1 MLEVRRLV
9 MLRAVAR
16 EGSIASA
23 ARALSYTRSA
33 VSQQLAALEAET
45 GVQLMVRSGNRVSLT
60 PAGAALV
67 ENTEKILTELRAAEA
82 MLDFSAGEVRGL
94 LRIGIPFREGPG
106 IMVRALREV
115 RQRHPALEIQ
125 LVHILG
131 DHAPEDIREE
141 RLDVAIVSR
150 FGPWPVGTSEGLKEW
165 LLSRDQLRLYVA
177 ADHALAGATSPLRIS
192 DLRDEPWIL
201 SHHTQLGRLTTD
213 LCTAAGFEPLVAAL
227 VDDLSI
233 AIRLAG
239 VGWGITLAPELTP
252 AVNELPIERIQLED
266 VESERESVLI
276 VRAREET
283 APRVA
288 VVIDAACRAAR
299 QAAQPR
305 AAAAATGRT
314 VLA

>member
-60 PAGAALV
+60 SAGAALV
-67 ENTEKILTELRAAEA
+67 ENTEKILAELRAAEA
-82 MLDFSAGEVRGL
+82 MLDSSAGEVRGL

-115 RQRHPALEIQ
+115 RQRHPSLEIQ

-131 DHAPEDIREE
+131 DQAPEDIREE

-150 FGPWPVGTSEGLKEW
+150 FGPWSEATSEGLKEW

-177 ADHALAGATSPLRIS
+177 ADHSLAGATSPLRIA

-201 SHHTQLGRLTTD
+201 SHYTQLGRLTTA
-213 LCTAAGFEPLVAAL
+213 LCNAAGFEPVVAAL

-252 AVNELPIERIQLED
+252 AVNELPIERIQLEGL
-266 VESERESVLI
+266 ESERESVLI
-276 VRAREET
+276 VRAREES
-283 APRVA
+283 APRLA
-288 VVIDAACRAAR
+288 VVIDAARRAAKA
-299 QAAQPR
+299 AAQQR
-305 AAAAATGRT
+305 AAAAVSGRS

>member
-60 PAGAALV
+60 SAGAALV
-67 ENTEKILTELRAAEA
+67 ENTEKILAELHAAEA
-82 MLDFSAGEVRGL
+82 MLDCSAGEVRGL
-94 LRIGIPFREGPG
+94 LRVGIPFREGPG

-115 RQRHPALEIQ
+115 RQRHPALEVQ

-131 DHAPEDIREE
+131 DQAPEDIREE

-150 FGPWPVGTSEGLKEW
+150 FGPWSEATSEGLGEW
-165 LLSRDQLRLYVA
+165 LLGRDKLRLCVA
-177 ADHALAGATSPLRIS
+177 ADHPLAGVTSPLGIG

-201 SHHTQLGRLTTD
+201 SHTQLGRLTTA
-213 LCTAAGFEPLVAAL
+213 LCNAAGFEPVVAAL

-252 AVNELPIERIQLED
+252 TVNELPIERIELEGL
-266 VESERESVLI
+266 ESERESVLI
-276 VRAREET
+276 VRAREEH
-283 APRVA
+283 APRLS
-288 VVIDAACRAAR
+288 VVIDAARRAAK
-299 QAAQPR
+299 AAEQQR
-305 AAAAATGRT
+305 AGAALTGRS
-314 VLA
+314 VLT